1 MEKKPLFDTI
11 VTLILVAICIILAAI
26 IANNL
31 LGKGSESPQMPM
43 QRASKQES
51 AVNVSVEPVKSG
63 MFTKT
68 TTIGAELQSSGQTVS
83 LTSSLV
89 GGKLTSLTI
98 KEGDSVQA
106 GDSIGT
112 VDPSTPGNQYKE
124 TSITAPIGGIVY
136 SVDSY
141 VGEQITTNTVLAT
154 LGQEGDLEII
164 AHLSERYLS
173 TVEIGSKATFA
184 TAAWP
189 DESAEATV
197 KMISP
202 SVNTSNRTFTVTL
215 SLDKD
220 DPRFKAGMYVKLN
233 LITEKIEDC
242 LTIPTDAIT
251 TYLGNP
257 VVFIAQDGKAK
268 RIDVTTSS
276 SDGNRSVVTSGLQ
289 GDEQIIVAGSVVDGS
304 PIKIIEEQV

>member
-31 LGKGSESPQMPM
+31 LGNGTESKQMPM
-43 QRASKQES
+43 QRTEQQQSS
-51 AVNVSVEPVKSG
+51 VNVSVEPVKTG

-68 TTIGAELQSSGQTVS
+68 TTIGAELQNSRETVS

-124 TSITAPIGGIVY
+124 TSITAPVGGIVY

-154 LGQEGDLEII
+154 LGQGGDLEII
-164 AHLSERYLS
+164 AYLPERFLS
-173 TVEIGSKATFA
+173 TVEIGSKATFT

-189 DESAEATV
+189 EESAEATV

-202 SVNTSNRTFTVTL
+202 SINTSNRTFTVTL
-215 SLDKD
+215 SVDKS
-220 DPRFKAGMYVKLN
+220 DPRFKEGMYVKLN
-233 LITEKIEDC
+233 LITEEIDNC

-276 SDGNRSVVTSGLQ
+276 SDGNRSVVTSGLN
-289 GDEQIIVAGSVVDGS
+289 GDEQVIVAGSVVDGS
-304 PIKIIEEQV
+304 SIKIIEEQV